1 MSFTLRIKN
10 ASSGADQWWADYS
23 EGWTYSYWLAI
34 NETWNCPYGAYGAT
48 DLHIWVVDSNF
59 NTLHNKTGLGPIYDD
74 KAYLYDCSTGVL
86 SEGEE
91 VGRWKLLDTKII
103 TLTPSTEEVGRWKLL
118 DTKIIT
124 LTPST
129 EEVGRWKLLDTKII
143 TLTPTGVPPPP
154 PPPPPPPDGK
164 EIPWEWIAAGGLGIG
179 AAVLLIPKKKKSEK
193 KPVAKLPQKKK
204 LKAKA

>member
-103 TLTPSTEEVGRWKLL
+103 TLTP
-118 DTKIIT
+118 
-124 LTPST
+124 
-129 EEVGRWKLLDTKII
+129 
-143 TLTPTGVPPPP
+143 TGVPPPP